1 MGLSGSSATT
11 MGFAERSSEDVKA
24 KGRGTEGQRPK
35 AWPEHTLPFTGGA
48 QEQGAGPAR
57 SIVRVTRRKMA

>member
-1 MGLSGSSATT
+1 

-24 KGRGTEGQRPK
+24 KKRGTEGQRPK
-35 AWPEHTLPFTGGA
+35 VWPEHTLPFTGGA
-48 QEQGAGPAR
+48 QEQGAGPAH